1 MENCFISSERFNDLN
16 NTLKVVTT
24 VLTQL
29 NIPYWLESRTLQ
41 GSVLFG
47 NVEPW
52 ARYVE
57 ITCIT
62 LKNIKRLQKSFKDHN
77 LMVVN
82 THYNDDTLRG
92 IFGNFTEPIDSMF
105 IKFDKSRK
113 LNKLKTFS
121 VSKFK
126 KPKNKRYVGNK
137 QNLRLNENQFNN
149 DHFNNDYLNEMNNN
163 DYFNYLN
170 ENNDNHFNDNY
181 ETNERHFDKN
191 VFDKTDF
198 ELKLSFI
205 DLKQLGALKEYI
217 FPLRSL
223 VLGKVHYHVPKNYIY
238 YIKNIQKFHEVNLK
252 KLSLNSIENVPDCN
266 ETIPNLHNDSI
277 MLKIIGTFYKN
288 IHNEYFKSFFTNM
301 FYTQSLPFNLEN
313 FKKVIGSLNKVFKN
327 KRIKTENKYIRNI
340 HKHDIYKNIF
350 PIVKKPQKAQY
361 ITVDS
366 INDTYLW
373 IRYHEYYFLMYL
385 SGSKNRTS
393 LNTEPKFVNF
403 LIFKRNISNKSSV
416 NNGSNKSLKGSKSLP
431 KVLKIPDFQII
442 GQKAVYLNN
451 YENSWIELDLSK
463 STYTARTLIKK
474 DPSKALKD
482 TWILFKNKQL
492 FLLQFKKIADFF
504 KKAENVE
511 NVEKAESYFEKNE
524 QNNKSL
530 IVLNNSMKYFNMI
543 RIKWFKKLQKHYKNL
558 MNVPNGRKGTN
569 EPVEISMKSPIVDYN
584 DIEYIGI
591 GQLNIYV
598 ENGFDENFV
607 ESLQDL
613 ILYNEKMKN
622 PVKTFKCMFFYT
634 VNKYTSELY
643 RISNAFITKSRENIP
658 IGIVKDHSKCLN
670 ANDSK
675 HLNAKGSKKIM
686 LKRKISSEYF
696 TFLFKVPN
704 NNNIKMKTL
713 SKGVIDSLLSHH
725 NTKNFNPKLYKFF
738 KLV

>member
-1 MENCFISSERFNDLN
+1 
-16 NTLKVVTT
+16 
-24 VLTQL
+24 
-29 NIPYWLESRTLQ
+29 
-41 GSVLFG
+41 
-47 NVEPW
+47 
-52 ARYVE
+52 
-57 ITCIT
+57 
-62 LKNIKRLQKSFKDHN
+62 
-77 LMVVN
+77 
-82 THYNDDTLRG
+82 
-92 IFGNFTEPIDSMF
+92 
-105 IKFDKSRK
+105 
-113 LNKLKTFS
+113 
-121 VSKFK
+121 
-126 KPKNKRYVGNK
+126 
-137 QNLRLNENQFNN
+137 
-149 DHFNNDYLNEMNNN
+149 
-163 DYFNYLN
+163 
-170 ENNDNHFNDNY
+170 
-181 ETNERHFDKN
+181 
-191 VFDKTDF
+191 
-198 ELKLSFI
+198 
-205 DLKQLGALKEYI
+205 LGTLKEYI

-223 VLGKVHYHVPKNYIY
+223 ILGKVHYHVPKNYIY

-252 KLSLNSIENVPDCN
+252 KLSLNSIENVPNCN
-266 ETIPNLHNDSI
+266 EDIPNLHNDSI

-327 KRIKTENKYIRNI
+327 QRIKTENKYIRNI

-366 INDTYLW
+366 INDKYLW

-385 SGSKNRTS
+385 SGSKNQTS
-393 LNTEPKFVNF
+393 FNTKPKFVNF
-403 LIFKRNISNKSSV
+403 LIFKRNDSNKSSV
-416 NNGSNKSLKGSKSLP
+416 NNFSKKSLKGSKSLP

-504 KKAENVE
+504 KNVVNVVKVESYFENV
-511 NVEKAESYFEKNE
+511 ESYFEKNE
-524 QNNKSL
+524 QNNKKSVLLNNKNL
-530 IVLNNSMKYFNMI
+530 IVLNNSMMHFNMI
-543 RIKWFKKLQKHYKNL
+543 RIKWFKKLQKYYKNL
-558 MNVPNGRKGTN
+558 MKDPKGTK

-591 GQLNIYV
+591 GQLNINV

-613 ILYNEKMKN
+613 ILYNEKMKT

-658 IGIVKDHSKCLN
+658 IGIVKDHSKCLTAKCLKN
-670 ANDSK
+670 PNG
-675 HLNAKGSKKIM
+675 LNAKGPKCLNVKGSTKIM
-686 LKRKISSEYF
+686 LKRQIISEHF
-696 TFLFKVPN
+696 TFLFKVPA

-713 SKGVIDSLLSHH
+713 SKGTIDTMLSHH
-725 NTKNFNPKLYKFF
+725 NTENFNPKLYKFF